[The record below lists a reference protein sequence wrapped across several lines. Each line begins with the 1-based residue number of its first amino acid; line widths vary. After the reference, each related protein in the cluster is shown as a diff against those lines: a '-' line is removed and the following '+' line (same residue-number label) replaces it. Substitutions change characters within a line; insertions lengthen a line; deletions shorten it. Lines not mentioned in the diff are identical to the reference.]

1 MSPVGRLR
9 LRAIPVGDALL
20 IHPKGR
26 FDDRAAAFAGGIAED
41 PHHTLVVVDLPA
53 DALAEEWMQVARLL
67 SPSRYGSPRLVF
79 GRGSGDEIRTAG
91 GLIADRLGREVL
103 APDGDLVPT
112 ATGGLF
118 VPGEDGSAWLRFRPG
133 RDPEPE
139 AQRFPKPHWEFSAPI
154 RTTPVGV
161 RAVAQPVPAGVW
173 LRHADRDPLTGH
185 HRRTVEALPTDL
197 HLFLIVLGS
206 PGTPPLSLDDVSR
219 FWDTVLPGVRSAV
232 RFLLYG
238 TLDVPDSREPG
249 QALADAL
256 GHQVVVYVGPGSG
269 GPERPGGATELM
281 YFPAEGPT
289 TDPMRLPPAREG
301 GPGTVLPGGA
311 DMRIAPHA
319 LPVPVPVLMPAP
331 VPARAALGVSAAGQS
346 LPRVPTE
353 SGGASRALPAGA
365 DATATIAP
373 DSATLT
379 LVPQRALV
387 PASVTPV
394 APETVAP
401 PIHDPSP
408 YQGEPGQGESGAVDL
423 SEAPT
428 VRNDNSATDLSEAP
442 TVRNDA
448 GTSDP
453 DADPG
458 PVFESGAVDLG
469 DAPTVLS
476 RPRASRRRSAVT
488 DPEPESAPGRDA
500 PVPEPSPAG
509 TRTPVPAPAATE
521 TPTGPAPKPV
531 AALSSDPGTSSGPGR
546 SPSPVL
552 LPEQERSPSPVLSP
566 GPGRPLSSPPSP
578 EPSLWSGPEPSPE
591 PGPSSAAGLPPE
603 PEPEPEPVRSPV
615 PVPVPEASPDLAPS
629 PGPAPA
635 PAPTPSPDPAP
646 SPDPVPVSGPASLPI
661 AASASAA
668 VPVSAFAPVAT
679 PSPTPVP
686 TPAER
691 LVAPATPRFR
701 LESAAPVS
709 EIDEIQ
715 LPEPAAEPVRAT
727 RPSPSVASVS
737 APDDAGDGPVL
748 ATRTGD
754 TTAPA
759 SRTGDALPDVRVQPV
774 PRTTA
779 CALPPERGIAQERD
793 WVRRTFSEQYNAVAG
808 SVSRVMSE
816 SPGLRG
822 RSRTEAADALTELV
836 AVRLYLSGDSRRADA
851 AVREA
856 AAGPHVPLAR
866 CVTAGLR
873 RLPSYRGPALLRTR
887 LGEAERAWYREGRV
901 ATEWAFCHARTS
913 LHPGPRG
920 SGATDVLIWSMTA
933 RRTSSLDPGVP
944 DRVLFLPG
952 TAFKVL
958 RTEGSVVLM
967 RELSPSEIAEDGR
980 VDVQRVKLD
989 EIALKG
995 LEKILDALE
1004 KAGTDAGAESAD
1016 PPGLIVRPRAVRT
1029 EGANS

>member
-41 PHHTLVVVDLPA
+41 PHHTVVVVDLPG
-53 DALAEEWMQVARLL
+53 DALTEEWMSVARLL

-79 GRGSGDEIRTAG
+79 GRGTGDEIRTAG

-103 APDGDLVPT
+103 APDGGLVPT

-118 VPGEDGSAWLRFRPG
+118 LPGEDGSAWLRFRPG

-206 PGTPPLSLDDVSR
+206 PGTPPLSLDDVAR

-238 TLDVPDSREPG
+238 ALDVPDPREPG

-256 GHQVVVYVGPGSG
+256 GHQVVVYVGPGSDG
-269 GPERPGGATELM
+269 AERPGGNTELV
-281 YFPAEGPT
+281 YFPAGGPT
-289 TDPMRLPPAREG
+289 TDPMRSP
-301 GPGTVLPGGA
+301 T
-311 DMRIAPHA
+311 IAPHA
-319 LPVPVPVLMPAP
+319 VPVPAG
-331 VPARAALGVSAAGQS
+331 AALGASTLGRS

-353 SGGASRALPAGA
+353 SAGTSRALPAGA
-365 DATATIAP
+365 GTAATIAP

-379 LVPQRALV
+379 LA
-387 PASVTPV
+387 PAPVTPV
-394 APETVAP
+394 APESVP
-401 PIHDPSP
+401 PPVHDFSP
-408 YQGEPGQGESGAVDL
+408 HQGESGALDDL

-428 VRNDNSATDLSEAP
+428 VRNDNGATDLSEAP
-442 TVRNDA
+442 TVRNDG
-448 GTSDP
+448 GTADP
-453 DADPG
+453 DAESAPG
-458 PVFESGAVDLG
+458 YGSGAVDLG

-476 RPRASRRRSAVT
+476 RPRAGRKRSVVT
-488 DPEPESAPGRDA
+488 DPEPESAPGQDA
-500 PVPEPSPAG
+500 PVPEPSAAVA
-509 TRTPVPAPAATE
+509 RTPVPASAATPVTE
-521 TPTGPAPKPV
+521 RTPVRPRFPEAPTGPVPSPI
-531 AALSSDPGTSSGPGR
+531 AALSSGPEASSGPFLWPAPE
-546 SPSPVL
+546 PS
-552 LPEQERSPSPVLSP
+552 PEQERSPSPV
-566 GPGRPLSSPPSP
+566 
-578 EPSLWSGPEPSPE
+578 PSPE
-591 PGPSSAAGLPPE
+591 PGPSSAEGTSPE
-603 PEPEPEPVRSPV
+603 PIRSPV
-615 PVPVPEASPDLAPS
+615 PVPL
-629 PGPAPA
+629 
-635 PAPTPSPDPAP
+635 PDPAP
-646 SPDPVPVSGPASLPI
+646 SSGLVSPPAALSSSAPTSASVPVPEPDPVP
-661 AASASAA
+661 ASA
-668 VPVSAFAPVAT
+668 
-679 PSPTPVP
+679 PTPTAVP
-686 TPAER
+686 TPAVR
-691 LVAPATPRFR
+691 LVPPATPRFR

-709 EIDEIQ
+709 EIDEIH
-715 LPEPAAEPVRAT
+715 LPEPAADPVRAT

-737 APDDAGDGPVL
+737 APDGTGDGL
-748 ATRTGD
+748 ALSTPTGD
-754 TTAPA
+754 ATAPS
-759 SRTGDALPDVRVQPV
+759 SRTGGGPLDVRVQPV

-851 AVREA
+851 VVREA

-873 RLPSYRGPALLRTR
+873 RLPSYRGPALLRTL

-958 RTEGSVVLM
+958 CTEGSVVLM

-1004 KAGTDAGAESAD
+1004 KTGTDAGADSAD

>member
-1 MSPVGRLR
+1 MGRLR
-9 LRAIPVGDALL
+9 LRAIPAGDALL

-41 PHHTLVVVDLPA
+41 PHHTVVVVDLPA
-53 DALAEEWMQVARLL
+53 DALAEEWMSVARLL

-79 GRGSGDEIRTAG
+79 GRGSGDEIRTAA

-197 HLFLIVLGS
+197 HLFLTVLGS
-206 PGTPPLSLDDVSR
+206 PGTPPLSLDDVAR

-238 TLDVPDSREPG
+238 ALDVPDSREPG

-256 GHQVVVYVGPGSG
+256 GHQVVVYVGPGSD
-269 GPERPGGATELM
+269 GPEQPGGTSELV
-281 YFPAEGPT
+281 YFPAGGPT
-289 TDPMRLPPAREG
+289 TDPMRLP
-301 GPGTVLPGGA
+301 
-311 DMRIAPHA
+311 RIEPPA
-319 LPVPVPVLMPAP
+319 LPAPVLIPAP
-331 VPARAALGVSAAGQS
+331 VPARAALGASTLGHS

-353 SGGASRALPAGA
+353 SGGTSRALPAGA
-365 DATATIAP
+365 DTAATIAP
-373 DSATLT
+373 DRATLT
-379 LVPQRALV
+379 VVPPHALA
-387 PASVTPV
+387 PAPVTRV
-394 APETVAP
+394 APESVP
-401 PIHDPSP
+401 PPVHDPSP
-408 YQGEPGQGESGAVDL
+408 HIGESGAVGDL

-448 GTSDP
+448 GTADP
-453 DADPG
+453 DAESGPG
-458 PVFESGAVDLG
+458 YESGAVDLE

-476 RPRASRRRSAVT
+476 RPRAGRRRSAVT
-488 DPEPESAPGRDA
+488 DPEPDPAPGQDA
-500 PVPEPSPAG
+500 PVPASAATPVTERTPVKPHLPEAPTGPVPSPVVTSASG
-509 TRTPVPAPAATE
+509 PEAPSGPVLRPAPDPVLAPVPVPAAVPSADPAPSHGLTSPPAAKSASAPTPASAPVPAPN
-521 TPTGPAPKPV
+521 
-531 AALSSDPGTSSGPGR
+531 
-546 SPSPVL
+546 
-552 LPEQERSPSPVLSP
+552 
-566 GPGRPLSSPPSP
+566 
-578 EPSLWSGPEPSPE
+578 
-591 PGPSSAAGLPPE
+591 
-603 PEPEPEPVRSPV
+603 
-615 PVPVPEASPDLAPS
+615 PVPES
-629 PGPAPA
+629 APA
-635 PAPTPSPDPAP
+635 PALSPA
-646 SPDPVPVSGPASLPI
+646 
-661 AASASAA
+661 
-668 VPVSAFAPVAT
+668 
-679 PSPTPVP
+679 
-686 TPAER
+686 PAER
-691 LVAPATPRFR
+691 LAPAAAPRFR

-715 LPEPAAEPVRAT
+715 LPEPADAPVQAT
-727 RPSPSVASVS
+727 RPSPSVANVS
-737 APDDAGDGPVL
+737 APDSASNDLASSARAGDATAPS
-748 ATRTGD
+748 TRTGGG
-754 TTAPA
+754 P
-759 SRTGDALPDVRVQPV
+759 PDVRVQPV

-856 AAGPHVPLAR
+856 TAGPHVPLAR

-887 LGEAERAWYREGRV
+887 LGEAERGWYREGRV

-958 RTEGSVVLM
+958 RTEGTVVLM

-1004 KAGTDAGAESAD
+1004 KAGTDAGADSAD

>member
-1 MSPVGRLR
+1 MGRLR

-41 PHHTLVVVDLPA
+41 PHHTVVVVDLPA
-53 DALAEEWMQVARLL
+53 DALAEEWMSVARLL

-91 GLIADRLGREVL
+91 SLIADRLGREVL

-154 RTTPVGV
+154 RTAPVGGS
-161 RAVAQPVPAGVW
+161 AVAQPVPAGVW

-238 TLDVPDSREPG
+238 ALDVPDSREPG

-256 GHQVVVYVGPGSG
+256 GHQVVVYIGPGSE
-269 GPERPGGATELM
+269 GPERPGGTSELV
-281 YFPAEGPT
+281 YFPAGGPT
-289 TDPMRLPPAREG
+289 TDPMRLP
-301 GPGTVLPGGA
+301 
-311 DMRIAPHA
+311 RIEPPA
-319 LPVPVPVLMPAP
+319 LPTPVLIPAP
-331 VPARAALGVSAAGQS
+331 VPARAALGASTLGHS

-353 SGGASRALPAGA
+353 SGGTSRALPAGA
-365 DATATIAP
+365 VTAATITP

-379 LVPQRALV
+379 MVPPHALAPAPVMRVASESV
-387 PASVTPV
+387 PPPV
-394 APETVAP
+394 
-401 PIHDPSP
+401 HDPSP
-408 YQGEPGQGESGAVDL
+408 CQGESGAVGDL

-448 GTSDP
+448 GTADP
-453 DADPG
+453 DAESGPG
-458 PVFESGAVDLG
+458 YESGAVDLE

-476 RPRASRRRSAVT
+476 RPRVGRRRSAVT
-488 DPEPESAPGRDA
+488 DPEPESAPGQDA
-500 PVPEPSPAG
+500 PVPEPSAAVA
-509 TRTPVPAPAATE
+509 RTPVPASAATPVTERTPVSPRFPE
-521 TPTGPAPKPV
+521 TPTGPVPKPV
-531 AALSSDPGTSSGPGR
+531 AALSSDPGASSGPGR
-546 SPSPVL
+546 SPSPVM
-552 LPEQERSPSPVLSP
+552 LPEQERSPSPMLSP
-566 GPGRPLSSPPSP
+566 EPGRPLSLLPSP

-591 PGPSSAAGLPPE
+591 PSWSSAARALPDPAGASPPAPSPEPGPSSAAGSQPE
-603 PEPEPEPVRSPV
+603 PEPFRLS
-615 PVPVPEASPDLAPS
+615 VPELSPDLAPS

-635 PAPTPSPDPAP
+635 SSPDLEPSPDLATL
-646 SPDPVPVSGPASLPI
+646 SGPACPPV
-661 AASASAA
+661 AASAST
-668 VPVSAFAPVAT
+668 PTSAPI
-679 PSPTPVP
+679 PVP
-686 TPAER
+686 ASAPAPLPAPAER
-691 LVAPATPRFR
+691 LVPPATPRFR

-727 RPSPSVASVS
+727 RPSPSVAGVS
-737 APDDAGDGPVL
+737 APDDVGDGPALV
-748 ATRTGD
+748 TRTGD
-754 TTAPA
+754 ATAPS
-759 SRTGDALPDVRVQPV
+759 SRTGDALPDVRVQPA